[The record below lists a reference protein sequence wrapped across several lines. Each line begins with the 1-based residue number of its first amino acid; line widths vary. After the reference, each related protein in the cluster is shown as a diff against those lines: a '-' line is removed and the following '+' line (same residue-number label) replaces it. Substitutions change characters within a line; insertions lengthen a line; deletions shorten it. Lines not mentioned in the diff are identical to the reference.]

1 MLRIPPK
8 YWHKASKDPQ
18 REWGGGDAPPWL
30 APTPSHSPRPS
41 DSLVLA
47 RGDLALA
54 SAKQLMQRRP
64 ARRTGKVHTKEGRKF
79 EKQPWGG
86 FSFLKKPFFFKFF
99 YF

>member
-8 YWHKASKDPQ
+8 YWQTASKDPR
-18 REWGGGDAPPWL
+18 REWGGGDAPPRL

-54 SAKQLMQRRP
+54 PAKQLMYRRP
-64 ARRTGKVHTKEGRKF
+64 FAGLAKCTLKKEGGNF

-86 FSFLKKPFFFKFF
+86 FSFFEKHFFFLNF
-99 YF
+99 